1 MNLFVKKSHKKNIT
15 YVWHEKKKFICF
27 VGKNGIGFKKR
38 EGDLITPKGRFKLI
52 KIFYKKKE
60 LNQINT
66 IIPKVE
72 IKKNFAW
79 CTDSRNKKYNSL
91 ISKPYGC
98 EYEDLFRKDN
108 LYDIF
113 IILDFNYNSPIKYKG
128 SAIFLHCSESKTKF
142 TEGCIAMSKK
152 DLLKLIPHI
161 TSSSNLIIN

>member
-1 MNLFVKKSHKKNIT
+1 MNLFVKKSHKKNIA

-113 IILDFNYNSPIKYKG
+113 IILGFNYNSPIKYKG

>member
-1 MNLFVKKSHKKNIT
+1 MNLFVKKSHKKNIA

-60 LNQINT
+60 LNQITT